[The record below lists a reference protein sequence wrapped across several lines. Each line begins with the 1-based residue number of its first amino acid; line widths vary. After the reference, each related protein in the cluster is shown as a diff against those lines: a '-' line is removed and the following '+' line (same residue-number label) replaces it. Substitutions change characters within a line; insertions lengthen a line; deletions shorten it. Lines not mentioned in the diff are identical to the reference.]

1 MDIQKNKNRQCTS
14 DFQIGDLVKCTRY
27 SEGSCPQTWNRTTHL
42 GVIVAKRTNSEYE
55 NYTVW
60 SEGETFECADVLH
73 LTSDD
78 EVFDGKAS

>member
-1 MDIQKNKNRQCTS
+1 MDIQKNKDGQRTS
-14 DFQIGDLVKCTRY
+14 EFQIGDLVKCTRY
-27 SEGSCPQTWNRTTHL
+27 SEGSCPQTWNRTIHL
-42 GVIVAKRTNSEYE
+42 GVIVSKGTNRNYE

-78 EVFDGKAS
+78 EVFDVKDS